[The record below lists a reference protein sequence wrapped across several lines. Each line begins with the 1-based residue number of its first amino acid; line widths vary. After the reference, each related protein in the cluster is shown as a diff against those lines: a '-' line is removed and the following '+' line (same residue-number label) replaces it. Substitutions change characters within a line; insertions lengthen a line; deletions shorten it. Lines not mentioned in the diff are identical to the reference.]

1 MGNADS
7 LDWHCEISLLW
18 RKFELDTSSLQKKK
32 NGGSIFRHLVNPQI
46 FKWRAVGP
54 RICEGKK
61 NSFFFVVFETLLE
74 SPWIWRWPSF
84 KKKNRERREM
94 KVDSLPSN
102 GHFLF
107 GKETKWRFGFRHLI
121 HMVSDDMN
129 FLKQNVFVFLF
140 AVIWIE
146 K

>member
-1 MGNADS
+1 MDIRELPWFHLSTSCEFTNLQMVGRGPAD
-7 LDWHCEISLLW
+7 LW
-18 RKFELDTSSLQKKK
+18 GK
-32 NGGSIFRHLVNPQI
+32 NNT
-46 FKWRAVGP
+46 
-54 RICEGKK
+54 
-61 NSFFFVVFETLLE
+61 FFFVVSETLLE

-140 AVIWIE
+140 AVI
-146 K
+146 